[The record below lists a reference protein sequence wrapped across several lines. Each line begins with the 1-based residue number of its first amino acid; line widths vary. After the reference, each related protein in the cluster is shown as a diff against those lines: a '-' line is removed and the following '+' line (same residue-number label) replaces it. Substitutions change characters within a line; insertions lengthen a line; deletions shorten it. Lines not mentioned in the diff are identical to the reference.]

1 MAKIDLTQYG
11 ITLSLIHISSE
22 RLSEIRCLILRKISG
37 KGK

>member
-1 MAKIDLTQYG
+1 MLAGVKQRKREWELT
-11 ITLSLIHISSE
+11 SE